1 MLNEAKGGPGLRVG
15 GGGESA
21 IRRVRVSAGEDRS
34 RLRRK
39 AELIPMRSRRK
50 ASPTL
55 LEGIDFEW
63 PPAARS
69 LASVEASN
77 EIVKIARRW
86 RVSIKPHALRC
97 TCVASSVPL
106 CIHAWVASIAV
117 VMLRKAGISIRKM
130 ILHLGSP
137 DDRYC
142 KTIFIE
148 DAEEWAPPSV
158 LLRADEVVV

>member
-1 MLNEAKGGPGLRVG
+1 VRNEAKGSPRLRVG
-15 GGGESA
+15 RGSESA
-21 IRRVRVSAGEDRS
+21 IRRVRASAGEDRS
-34 RLRRK
+34 RLRLK
-39 AELIPMRSRRK
+39 AELIPIRLRRK
-50 ASPTL
+50 ASPTFRA
-55 LEGIDFEW
+55 GVDFEW
-63 PPAARS
+63 PAASRS
-69 LASVEASN
+69 LANPEGAN
-77 EIVKIARRW
+77 EIVRIARKW
-86 RVSIKPHALRC
+86 RVPIKPHALRC

-130 ILHLGSP
+130 ILHVGSP